1 MANRSTLSFSHI
13 SIGEGRDHISFIDRS
28 IYTAHS
34 ITDRAD
40 YRTRIPIE
48 LINRRLHICRLFDST
63 SRFPSSPIFF
73 LDGSCSVP
81 RGGKRTFLPYNSFA
95 SNDFYLVSFPSILW
109 MKYYNN
115 YLVHL
120 CITRSQVFWRA
131 SIVTFSFFILKKN
144 VTK

>member
-1 MANRSTLSFSHI
+1 MSSSPYRRIIPREET
-13 SIGEGRDHISFIDRS
+13 IGQEIGKHWRIDRPYPSPIFQSEGRDHISFIDRS

-81 RGGKRTFLPYNSFA
+81 RGGKGAFLPYNSFA
-95 SNDFYLVSFPSILW
+95 MSNDFYLVSIDIVNEIL
-109 MKYYNN
+109 
-115 YLVHL
+115 
-120 CITRSQVFWRA
+120 Q
-131 SIVTFSFFILKKN
+131 
-144 VTK
+144 